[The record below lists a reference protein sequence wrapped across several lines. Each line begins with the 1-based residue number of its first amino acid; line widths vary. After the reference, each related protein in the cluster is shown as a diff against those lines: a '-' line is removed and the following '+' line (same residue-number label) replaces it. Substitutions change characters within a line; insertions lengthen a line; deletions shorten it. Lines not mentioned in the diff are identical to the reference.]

1 MEDKVG
7 WGGAAPSGSVLE
19 TSLFAS
25 GGGARLSY
33 SHSHPGRV
41 VFISC
46 VKQLLQIGRTL
57 AFMRLLYHL
66 KAVILIP
73 LVEARLEAIHVVPA

>member
-7 WGGAAPSGSVLE
+7 RGGAAPSGSVLE
-19 TSLFAS
+19 TSLLGACQW

-41 VFISC
+41 AFISC
-46 VKQLLQIGRTL
+46 VK
-57 AFMRLLYHL
+57 
-66 KAVILIP
+66 
-73 LVEARLEAIHVVPA
+73 